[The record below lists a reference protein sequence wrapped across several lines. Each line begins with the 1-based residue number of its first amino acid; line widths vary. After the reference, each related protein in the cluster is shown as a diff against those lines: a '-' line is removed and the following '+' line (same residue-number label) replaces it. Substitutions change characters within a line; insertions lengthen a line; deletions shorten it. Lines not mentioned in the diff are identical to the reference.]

1 MHPLTR
7 CRRIARRGLAA
18 LGGTA
23 VALGVAVTATLPT
36 ATAQATPPADVTFS
50 LQGVINGPQ
59 TIAGTFTVSGAVS
72 DSGTYTERFRFAGQT
87 AHVTKVLVGGAGT
100 IRIDAR
106 AVVVPTGPTTIGF
119 AAGNWVVT
127 GGTGAYAGLHAEGSS
142 TGSADLASG
151 AIEITHSGSAHFE

>member
-1 MHPLTR
+1 MHPLR
-7 CRRIARRGLAA
+7 YCRGIARRTIAG

-23 VALGVAVTATLPT
+23 VALGVALAAMLSTT
-36 ATAQATPPADVTFS
+36 TAQASPPADVTFS

-59 TIAGTFTVSGAVS
+59 TTAGTFTVSGAVT
-72 DSGTYTERFRFAGQT
+72 DSGTYSERFRFAGQT
-87 AHVTKVLVGGAGT
+87 AHVTKLLVGSAGT
-100 IRIDAR
+100 IRLDAR

-127 GGTGAYAGLHAEGSS
+127 GGTGAYAELHAEGSS

-151 AIEITHSGSAHFE
+151 AIEITHAGSAHFE